1 MPLIVQKFGGT
12 SIADVEKIK
21 NVARRVVSYKEAGHQ
36 VLVVVSAMGQET
48 DRLQALADRISP
60 NPSERELD
68 MLLSTGEQVSIA
80 LLAMAIHSLGYEAKS
95 FTGHQVRIITDSSY
109 TKARILRVDAERI
122 KEELDSGQIVIVAGF
137 QGMDEQREITTL
149 GRGGSDITALALAA
163 TMKAKVCEVYTDV
176 DGVYTTDPSI
186 VPEARK
192 IERISYD
199 EMLELASLGAK
210 VLQIRSVEF
219 AKKHR
224 VTIHVR
230 SSFNEQEGTWV
241 LEEETSMEEVVV
253 RGVAHNTDETKITV
267 KGVPDRP
274 GLAAMIFERVAENDI
289 VVDMI
294 IQNVGEDGL
303 ADISFTVPK
312 SDSNK
317 AMGILEELAKEQG
330 LGDIKCNP
338 KISKL
343 SVVGVGMRSHSG
355 VAAKM
360 FGSLAKEGINIMM
373 ISTSEIAIS
382 CVIDSKYTELGVR
395 TLHSAFDLGRGAS
408 SL

>member
-1 MPLIVQKFGGT
+1 MSLIVQKFGGT
-12 SIADVEKIK
+12 SVADAERI
-21 NVARRVVSYKEAGHQ
+21 RRVAQRVVNTKLAGNQ

-48 DRLQALADRISP
+48 DRLLSLARQISP
-60 NPSERELD
+60 NPDERELD

-80 LLAMAIHSLGYEAKS
+80 LLAMAIQAIGHEAKS

-122 KEELDSGQIVIVAGF
+122 QQELDQGRIVIVAGF
-137 QGMDEQREITTL
+137 QGMDENHEITTL

-163 TMKAKVCEVYTDV
+163 TMRAGVCEIYTDV
-176 DGVYTTDPSI
+176 DGVYTTDPAI

-199 EMLELASLGAK
+199 EMLELASLGAR
-210 VLQIRSVEF
+210 VLQLRSVEF
-219 AKKHR
+219 AKKYG

-241 LEEETSMEEVVV
+241 VKEEPNMEEVIV
-253 RGVAHNTDETKITV
+253 RGIAHNTDEAKITI
-267 KGVPDRP
+267 KRVPDRP
-274 GLAAMIFERVAENDI
+274 GLAAMIFGAVAQANI

-303 ADISFTVPK
+303 ADITFTVPK
-312 SDSNK
+312 TDSLK
-317 AMGILEELAKEQG
+317 AMDILERLAQEQA
-330 LGDIKCNP
+330 LGQVECDP
-338 KISKL
+338 KITKL

-360 FGSLAKEGINIMM
+360 FQSLAKEGINIMM

-382 CVIDSKYTELGVR
+382 CVIESKYTELGVR
-395 TLHSAFDLGRGAS
+395 TLHEAFELARE
-408 SL
+408 

>member
-12 SIADVEKIK
+12 SIADVKKIK
-21 NVARRVVSYKEAGHQ
+21 KVAQRVINTKLAGNS

-48 DRLQALADRISP
+48 DRLLTLAQQISHMP
-60 NPSERELD
+60 NERELD

-80 LLAMAIHSLGYEAKS
+80 LLTMAIQSMGHNAKS
-95 FTGHQVRIITDSSY
+95 FTGHQVRIVTDSSY

-122 KEELDSGQIVIVAGF
+122 QQELEKGQIVIVAGF
-137 QGMDEQREITTL
+137 QGMDENHEITTL
-149 GRGGSDITALALAA
+149 GRGGSDTTALALATA
-163 TMKAKVCEVYTDV
+163 LGAQICEIYTDV
-176 DGVYTTDPSI
+176 EGVYTTDPAI

-192 IERISYD
+192 INHISYD
-199 EMLELASLGAK
+199 EMLELSSLGAK

-219 AKKHR
+219 AKKYGI
-224 VTIHVR
+224 TIHVR
-230 SSFNEQEGTWV
+230 SSFSEQNGTWV
-241 LEEETSMEEVVV
+241 VKEEPSMEEVVV
-253 RGVAHNTDETKITV
+253 RGVAYNKDEAKLTV

-274 GLAAMIFERVAENDI
+274 GLAAMIFCEVAKHDI

-303 ADISFTVPK
+303 ADITFTVSK
-312 SDSNK
+312 TDSQK
-317 AMGILEELAKEQG
+317 AMDILNRLAGEHKFG
-330 LGDIKCNP
+330 PVACDP
-338 KISKL
+338 KITKL

-360 FGSLAKEGINIMM
+360 FQSLANERINIMM

-382 CVIDSKYTELGVR
+382 CVIESKYTELGVR
-395 TLHSAFDLGRGAS
+395 TLHEAFGLS
-408 SL
+408 QPK

>member
-1 MPLIVQKFGGT
+1 MSLIVQKFGGT
-12 SIADVEKIK
+12 SVADADKIK
-21 NVARRVVSYKEAGHQ
+21 NVAQRVVNTKEAGHQ
-36 VLVVVSAMGQET
+36 VVVVVSAMGKET

-60 NPSERELD
+60 SPSERELD

-80 LLAMAIHSLGYEAKS
+80 LLAMAIQSLGHKAKS

-122 KEELDSGQIVIVAGF
+122 KEELNNDQIVIVAGF
-137 QGMDEQREITTL
+137 QGMDEQHEITTL
-149 GRGGSDITALALAA
+149 GRGGSDITALAIAA
-163 TMKAKVCEVYTDV
+163 TMEAKVCEIYTDV
-176 DGVYTTDPSI
+176 DGVYTTDPAI

-199 EMLELASLGAK
+199 EMMELASLGAR

-219 AKKHR
+219 AKKHG

-241 LEEETSMEEVVV
+241 LKEDSNMEEVAV
-253 RGVAHNTDETKITV
+253 RGVAHNTDETKITI
-267 KGVPDRP
+267 KRVPDRP
-274 GLAAMIFERVAENDI
+274 GLAAMIFERIAESNI

-312 SDSNK
+312 SDSRK
-317 AMGILEELAKEQG
+317 AMSILEELAREQS
-330 LGDIKCNP
+330 LGEVALDP
-338 KISKL
+338 KITKL

-395 TLHSAFDLGRGAS
+395 TLHSAFDLGGAS